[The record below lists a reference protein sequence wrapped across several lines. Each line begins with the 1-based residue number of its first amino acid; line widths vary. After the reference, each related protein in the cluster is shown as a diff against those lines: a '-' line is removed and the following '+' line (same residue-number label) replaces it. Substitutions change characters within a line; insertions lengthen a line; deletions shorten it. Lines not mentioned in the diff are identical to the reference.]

1 LDRLAAVSAF
11 GQQAT
16 LEHFAADIASSSAEL
31 NDRAGEWIAAAPGA
45 CRALRPTILLLKADT
60 SRQVRLLLSGLARCL
75 RPNDPEL
82 GLLIVM
88 IADGIAA
95 PSAG

>member
-1 LDRLAAVSAF
+1 MDCCS
-11 GQQAT
+11 T
-16 LEHFAADIASSSAEL
+16 
-31 NDRAGEWIAAAPGA
+31 GA